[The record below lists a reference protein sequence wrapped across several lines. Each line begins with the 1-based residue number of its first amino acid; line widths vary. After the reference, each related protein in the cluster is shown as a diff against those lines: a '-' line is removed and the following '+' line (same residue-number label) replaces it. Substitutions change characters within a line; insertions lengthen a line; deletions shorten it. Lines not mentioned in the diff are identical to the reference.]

1 MSLKDAVKL
10 HVRTAKTCLHV
21 LTSPYKQRHPLA
33 QEVEEDK
40 NDERH

>member
-10 HVRTAKTCLHV
+10 HVRTAKTCL